1 MGDRDLSKSVQSAQ
15 MIADMQ
21 PSMTVQLS
29 QYSQPASCDPAVP
42 NSSRI
47 SSEDLKV
54 MREKFPQLND
64 FSEQFLQS
72 RTLEELLR
80 IESTSLRIRDSEKAR
95 ETEERL
101 AQNKAGLASK
111 FYDVPAGKDNRWSE
125 LHPAR
130 FLPGMA
136 CTATKQFKAA
146 CEVFGLTSPPAVA
159 CYDMTSVGMGGFV
172 TPKGWMEIGNMAST
186 KLRVSMFNINNSAKS
201 RLRARLETQTTA
213 AR

>member
-1 MGDRDLSKSVQSAQ
+1 MGDRDLTKSVQSAQ

-21 PSMTVQLS
+21 PSRTVQSADMQPSRTVQLS
-29 QYSQPASCDPAVP
+29 QFSLPASCDPAIP

-95 ETEERL
+95 ETEEGL
-101 AQNKAGLASK
+101 AQNKSGLASK

-136 CTATKQFKAA
+136 WSS
-146 CEVFGLTSPPAVA
+146 G
-159 CYDMTSVGMGGFV
+159 
-172 TPKGWMEIGNMAST
+172 
-186 KLRVSMFNINNSAKS
+186 
-201 RLRARLETQTTA
+201 
-213 AR
+213 